1 MDCYYR
7 LKSQNSSLDK
17 QIFITIIAQSI
28 GYRYVIEAYYHSK
41 KEKGGTMKKL
51 FAIAIAASLISGGL
65 YAFSFG
71 LGAAYDQIGV
81 DSLYGDPH
89 LAIKADVM
97 CKPLPI
103 LGFRIDLVDVAMK
116 SDDWGGTQFTIAT
129 GCGAALIVYI
139 PMAGMIQPYIPF
151 YFMYSDQGDAGPSAM
166 HFFGGV
172 GGEFM
177 LGSLNAYLEGRFDW
191 SDVGDFMD
199 VDPDAQNWFTIQG
212 GVRLPINM

>member
-1 MDCYYR
+1 
-7 LKSQNSSLDK
+7 
-17 QIFITIIAQSI
+17 
-28 GYRYVIEAYYHSK
+28 
-41 KEKGGTMKKL
+41 MKKL

-81 DSLYGDPH
+81 DSLVGKSH
-89 LAIKADVM
+89 IAIKADM
-97 CKPLPI
+97 MAKPLPI
-103 LGFRIDLVDVAMK
+103 LGVRVDLVDIRML
-116 SDDWGGTQFTIAT
+116 DDDFGGTQFTIAT

-151 YFMYSDQGDAGPSAM
+151 YFMYNDQGDAGPSAM

-177 LGSLNAYLEGRFDW
+177 FGSMNGYLEGRFDW
-191 SDVGDFMD
+191 SDIGEFMGS
-199 VDPDAQNWFTIQG
+199 DPDAQNWFTIQG
-212 GVRLPINM
+212 GVRIPINM